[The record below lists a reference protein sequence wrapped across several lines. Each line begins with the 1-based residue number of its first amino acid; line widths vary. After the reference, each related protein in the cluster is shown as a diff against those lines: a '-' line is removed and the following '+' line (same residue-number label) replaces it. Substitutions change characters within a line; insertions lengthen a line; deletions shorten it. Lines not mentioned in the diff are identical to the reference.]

1 MELQLGDVQTTAL
14 IPLAVKASETLR
26 VNPRIRDQ
34 KAVDIIRH
42 LNIDTKKYDK
52 FLTHEG
58 VIARTIMLDRHLKI
72 ESKKDAQNAP
82 TPITTYALFCDGE
95 YVTNEQ
101 MNDKKFLK
109 LVER

>member
-58 VIARTIMLDRHLKI
+58 VIARTIMLDRQLKGI
-72 ESKKDAQNAP
+72 VKEYPDSVIVN
-82 TPITTYALFCDGE
+82 IGE
-95 YVTNEQ
+95 CE
-101 MNDKKFLK
+101 K
-109 LVER
+109 